1 MANKKVFIMDSKDY
15 NRIRRMNVCQLSMWV
30 ESVYKSG
37 FEDGREDAAS
47 CTFTMEQ
54 VRQALLGTKGFG
66 EKRVEAICN
75 ALQAAI
81 DDSEA
86 QEGQDS

>member
-37 FEDGREDAAS
+37 F
-47 CTFTMEQ
+47 
-54 VRQALLGTKGFG
+54 
-66 EKRVEAICN
+66 
-75 ALQAAI
+75 
-81 DDSEA
+81 
-86 QEGQDS
+86 